1 MNTYF
6 EVNLYIPDFG
16 YTTMYACDTRKEAE
30 AYIKAHPCKDDEKY
44 AIIETEC
51 DTDDT
56 DDTDEDDY

>member
-16 YTTMYACDTRKEAE
+16 YTTMEAFDTRKEAE
-30 AYIKAHPCKDDEKY
+30 AYVKAHPCNDDEKY
-44 AIIETEC
+44 AIIEMEC
-51 DTDDT
+51 DT